1 LIIYKVLVMN
11 MPTLLAGAA
20 KKDITP
26 PLGTILGCD
35 LDRHFARFIHDPL
48 YAKALVMRKENMMV
62 AIVIVDICI
71 MPSDL
76 MDDIKERIH
85 DKTGISPGNILLAST
100 HTHGAG
106 DVVGILGSA
115 VDIAY
120 RNSLHGP
127 VVDAVEQAV
136 KNLKP
141 ARITSGSTEVT
152 EHLLCRRYLMD
163 KGYMAHNPVT
173 GEADLVKTNPFGA
186 ENLIV
191 DHASPVDPGVGFLAV
206 KGTDNRWIALL
217 GNYSMHYVG
226 DWHVDTV
233 TADYYGEFS
242 RQVQDKLDAGEDFV
256 GMMTYGTG
264 ADVNIW
270 EFRHPERYPV
280 EQFAKTK
287 LIGRDLAERVV
298 SRLKEVT
305 WQENPELEVR
315 FEELQLAVR
324 KPSAKELELARRRFT
339 EKGLDNLTGDQDTVD
354 RIYAREVLLVNQY
367 PDTCSSSVQAIRI
380 GDQVIGALGGEFFS
394 ETGLRLKKGI
404 KGYNYFSICLANSY
418 GGYVPPAHEMERGGY
433 ETWLARSSFLEEGAE
448 KKIRSK
454 MLELVGRLG

>member
-1 LIIYKVLVMN
+1 M
-11 MPTLLAGAA
+11 T
-20 KKDITP
+20 
-26 PLGTILGCD
+26 
-35 LDRHFARFIHDPL
+35 
-48 YAKALVMRKENMMV
+48 V

-71 MPSDL
+71 MPTDL
-76 MDDIKERIH
+76 MNDIKWRIYQT
-85 DKTGISPGNILLAST
+85 TGIRPENILLAST

-106 DVVGILGSA
+106 DVIGILGSA

-120 RNSLHGP
+120 RNILPGP
-127 VVDAVEQAV
+127 VVEAVVQAV

-141 ARITSGSTEVT
+141 ARIASGSAEVT
-152 EHLLCRRYLMD
+152 EHLLCRRYVMQE
-163 KGYMAHNPVT
+163 GYIANNPVT
-173 GEADLVKTNPFGA
+173 GEADQVKTNPFGA
-186 ENLIV
+186 EKLIV

-206 KGTDNRWIALL
+206 RGTDDKWIALL

-242 RQVQDKLDAGEDFV
+242 RQVQEKLDAGEDFV

-287 LIGRDLAERVV
+287 FIGSDLADRVV
-298 SRLKEVT
+298 SRLREVI
-305 WQENPELEVR
+305 WQENPELDVQ

-339 EKGLDNLTGDQDTVD
+339 AEGLDNLTGDPDAVA

-367 PDTCSSSVQAIRI
+367 PDTFSSSVQAIRI

-394 ETGLRLKKGI
+394 ETG
-404 KGYNYFSICLANSY
+404 SA
-418 GGYVPPAHEMERGGY
+418 AERECQG
-433 ETWLARSSFLEEGAE
+433 
-448 KKIRSK
+448 
-454 MLELVGRLG
+454 V

>member
-1 LIIYKVLVMN
+1 MN

-20 KKDITP
+20 KTDITP

-48 YAKALVMRKENMMV
+48 FAKALVVKNENTMV

-76 MDDIKERIH
+76 MDDIKFRIH
-85 DKTGISPGNILLAST
+85 QKTGIRPENILLAST

-115 VDIAY
+115 VDMAY
-120 RNSLHGP
+120 RNSLPGP
-127 VVDAVEQAV
+127 VVEAVEQAV

-141 ARITSGSTEVT
+141 ARIASGSTEVR
-152 EHLLCRRYLMD
+152 EHLLCRRYVMQEV
-163 KGYMAHNPVT
+163 YVASNPVT
-173 GEADLVKTNPFGA
+173 GKTDQVKTNPFGA
-186 ENLIV
+186 EKLIV

-206 KGTDNRWIALL
+206 RGTDDTWIALL
-217 GNYSMHYVG
+217 GNYSMHYAG

-242 RQVQDKLDAGEDFV
+242 GQVQEKLDAGEDFV

-270 EFRHPERYPV
+270 EFRNPERYPA

-305 WQENPELEVR
+305 WQENPELDIQ

-339 EKGLDNLTGDQDTVD
+339 EEGLDNLTGDPDAVA

-367 PDTCSSSVQAIRI
+367 PDTFSSHVQVIRI
-380 GDQVIGALGGEFFS
+380 GDLVIGALGGEFFS
-394 ETGLRLKKGI
+394 ETGLLLKEGI

-418 GGYVPPAHEMERGGY
+418 GGYVPPAHEIKRGGY
-433 ETWLARSSFLEEGAE
+433 ETWLARSSFLEKGAE
-448 KKIRSK
+448 QKIRSK
-454 MLELVGRLG
+454 MLELIERL